1 MASSADRLKGFYG
14 SGPWHV
20 LAMLL
25 AIALAAYAL
34 SQLGVSTLWEGD
46 VWWQT
51 ILVWFLGAVIIHD
64 LLLFPLYAVA
74 DRVLQRGVGS
84 ARPRVAAVNYV
95 RVPVLASG
103 LLLLLFFPGII
114 EQGESSYLRATGQTQ
129 EPFLERWL
137 LLTGLFFGASAILY
151 GVRSAGLRR
160 RGPVTP
166 RS

>member
-1 MASSADRLKGFYG
+1 MASVAARLKGFYG

-20 LAMLL
+20 LAMLI
-25 AIALAAYAL
+25 AIALAAYTL
-34 SQLGVSTLWEGD
+34 SVLGVSTLWDGD

-64 LLLFPLYAVA
+64 LVLFPVYAVA
-74 DRVLQRGVGS
+74 DRLLQRGLRS
-84 ARPRVAAVNYV
+84 ARPRVPAVNYF

-114 EQGESSYLRATGQTQ
+114 QQGESSYLRATGQTQ

-137 LLTGLFFGASAILY
+137 LLTGTFFGASALLY
-151 GVRSAGLRR
+151 GARYLRLRSRA
-160 RGPVTP
+160 PATP
-166 RS
+166 KS